1 MKIGILGAGGIAVTM
16 ANTLNGMKQ
25 NGEDV
30 ELYAIAARDA
40 DRAEA
45 FAKKHGFRKSFGS
58 YEEMLAD
65 TALELVYIA
74 TPHSHHYEHIKL
86 CLNHGKHVLCEKAF
100 TANTKQAEEVLAM
113 AEQKRLLLTEAIWT
127 RYMPS
132 REMLNDVVS
141 SGVIGKITSL
151 SANLGY
157 VIHKVPRI
165 MEPALAGGAL
175 LDLTVY
181 PINAALMIFGDDI
194 RKIDAMCVKTETGV
208 DGQDTVVF
216 TYNDGKMATMYT
228 TIFAQS
234 DRRVMINGDNGYIL
248 VENVNNYERI
258 QVYNLERELI
268 EDYPVPEQIT
278 GYEYEVRSA
287 MKAISE
293 GRIECPEMPHSETIK
308 VMKLMDEIRAMYE
321 IKYPFE

>member
-16 ANTLNGMKQ
+16 ANTLKGMKRG
-25 NGEDV
+25 GEDV
-30 ELYAIAARDA
+30 ELYAVAARDGH
-40 DRAEA
+40 RAAA
-45 FAKKHGFRKSFGS
+45 FAKEHGFTKSFGS

-100 TANTKQAEEVLAM
+100 TANAKQAEEVLAM
-113 AEQKRLLLTEAIWT
+113 AEQKKLLLTEAIWT

-132 REMLNDVVS
+132 RQMLNDVVN

-157 VIHKVPRI
+157 VIHQVPRI
-165 MEPALAGGAL
+165 MDPALAGGAL

-194 RKIDAMCVKTETGV
+194 QKIDAMCVKTETGV

-216 TYNDGKMATMYT
+216 TYRDGKMATMYT

-234 DRRVMINGDNGYIL
+234 DRRVMINGDKGYIQ
-248 VENVNNYERI
+248 VENVNNYE
-258 QVYNLERELI
+258 LI
-268 EDYPVPEQIT
+268 RVCDLDYKPIKEYPVPKQIT
-278 GYEYEVRSA
+278 GYEYEVRA
-287 MKAISE
+287 AIKAIDE
-293 GRIECPEMPHSETIK
+293 GKTECPEMPHSETIK
-308 VMKLMDEIRAMYE
+308 VMKLMDEIRAIYQ
-321 IKYPFE
+321 IQYPFE